1 MKTHNTRLAALQQRG
16 WDCKHPDYAHNP
28 VANDGSHHR
37 SVYLEGLI
45 HGVPQAIF
53 LSINTGLVMVL
64 RGDDYAF
71 DVFIEY
77 VDGKPPGVQ
86 VAKGQR
92 GLFGEDD
99 E

>member
-1 MKTHNTRLAALQQRG
+1 MSDHNKRLAELQKRG
-16 WDCKHPDYAHNP
+16 WTCEHPQHTHNP
-28 VANDGSHHR
+28 VANDNTHHR

-45 HGVPQAIF
+45 HGVPQSIF
-53 LSINTGLVMVL
+53 LSIATGLVMVL

-71 DVFIEY
+71 DMFLKY
-77 VDGKPPGVQ
+77 VDSEPTRVQ
-86 VAKGQR
+86 VVKGQR